1 LILTE
6 GCGDLNSKF
15 KNKKEKMNILYV
27 VADHSPDFMACGA
40 SYFHKGRAYSHSS
53 GDCHHSRFVESY
65 SQMKGFWI
73 KN

>member
-1 LILTE
+1 
-6 GCGDLNSKF
+6 
-15 KNKKEKMNILYV
+15 MNILYV